1 MSAREILESVPFFR
15 EALDD
20 KELTLLADHARTHKL
35 DKDEN
40 LISEDR
46 PGHSMFVVV
55 DGEVEVTVTGETDP
69 LARLGKGG
77 IVGEMSLLT
86 GSPRNA
92 TVTAASDCEVLEVD
106 KAAFANVLWMSPG
119 LVDRFVEML
128 FRRQL
133 ELDRA
138 MGGVAWG
145 TLRPGKAELAEMI
158 RTFYQ
163 RAD

>member
-1 MSAREILESVPFFR
+1 M
-15 EALDD
+15 
-20 KELTLLADHARTHKL
+20 
-35 DKDEN
+35 
-40 LISEDR
+40 
-46 PGHSMFVVV
+46 
-55 DGEVEVTVTGETDP
+55 
-69 LARLGKGG
+69 
-77 IVGEMSLLT
+77 
-86 GSPRNA
+86 
-92 TVTAASDCEVLEVD
+92 TAASKVEVVEVD
-106 KAAFANVLWMSPG
+106 KAALANVLWMSTS

-163 RAD
+163 RAE

>member
-20 KELTLLADHARTHKL
+20 KELTLLADHARTHTLAKG
-35 DKDEN
+35 ET
-40 LISEDR
+40 LIAEDR

-55 DGEVEVTVTGETDP
+55 SGELEVTLKGDSDRVAKLE
-69 LARLGKGG
+69 KGG

-86 GSPRNA
+86 GTPRNA
-92 TVTAASDCEVLEVD
+92 NVTALTDVEVLEVD
-106 KAAFANVLWMSPG
+106 KAALANVLWMSTD

-128 FRRQL
+128 FRRQG

-138 MGGVAWG
+138 VGGAAWG
-145 TLRPGKAELAEMI
+145 TMRPGKAELAEMI
-158 RTFYQ
+158 QTFYQ
-163 RAD
+163 RTE